1 MAMITTNSVIT
12 TNKIRPINVRSEED
26 GEYEDEDPYTK
37 RHINKLQ
44 KIKHEIKEPGFP
56 SVYSTK
62 SESPLKGSSS
72 SLKKST
78 GSFDISSSNI
88 KMNEIQSTDFYS
100 FESGESSYHTANEH
114 EEMKPNFVKH
124 LDSMTVLGL
133 LRFFSEYWLI
143 AFKFFGMLTS
153 IG

>member
-1 MAMITTNSVIT
+1 MPKNV
-12 TNKIRPINVRSEED
+12 NKSLKV
-26 GEYEDEDPYTK
+26 
-37 RHINKLQ
+37 
-44 KIKHEIKEPGFP
+44 KHEVKEPGFP
-56 SVYSTK
+56 PIYSTK
-62 SESPLKGSSS
+62 SESPLKVSSS

-124 LDSMTVLGL
+124 LDSMTVLG
-133 LRFFSEYWLI
+133 Y
-143 AFKFFGMLTS
+143 FKL
-153 IG
+153 